1 MAYVTVDQHIV
12 WAEALIDVRVKE
24 KHINAPL
31 IEALS
36 EHKLTPSMLTDD
48 SFKGYYE
55 GDSEEAVALEI
66 TKELAALNMLQEFLE
81 DAIDWP
87 KAWTTLKSQEG
98 YFLVPMNEPRVWGLF
113 AS

>member
-1 MAYVTVDQHIV
+1 MVYVTVDQHIV
-12 WAEALIDVRVKE
+12 WAEVLTDIRVKQQ
-24 KHINAPL
+24 HITASL
-31 IEALS
+31 IRTLS
-36 EHKLTPSMLTDD
+36 EHNLTPGKMTDEN
-48 SFKGYYE
+48 FKDYYE
-55 GDSEEAVALEI
+55 GDTEEEVAVEV

-87 KAWTTLKSQEG
+87 KAWTTLKEQEG